1 MTHFQ
6 LMFSKSFIL
15 YFVYPISEM
24 ELTSLLELQE
34 LEANQ
39 KMTKLLMASKE
50 LSRC

>member
-1 MTHFQ
+1 
-6 LMFSKSFIL
+6 MFSKSFTL

-39 KMTKLLMASKE
+39 MTKLLMAGKE